1 MDLDSF
7 ISLKNNV
14 ELNNLSN
21 EMNILINLLGMSKKN
36 NKSQPVK
43 GVQFLKNPKIQN
55 LKDKIENKINL
66 ILNKLSENNFEN
78 LLVEFIESMGKISE
92 DDYNV
97 IQKTFY
103 LKMQSDISF
112 VKIYVDFFNI
122 ISKLYN
128 ELFNLQPIFFINI
141 LEAKVNYDYMKC
153 ELTDVF
159 SFLKEQDDIISPET
173 KRINHMIIIKN
184 MIEHKKLNQSFVDYF
199 DKLILNQNIYYS
211 DIYYWFQNNSLTSC
225 MKQTIKSIILNN
237 ALPLRDKVLLD
248 NLLLSE
254 TKEPSNMTS
263 VTTTVKETKDN
274 NISIDTLEI
283 ESFNIID
290 EFLHMNSYND
300 VKKFIDTRCKDA
312 ISKNNFCKYILFKY
326 FESSNDM
333 SIILLDFIDNL
344 INKQYLFK
352 NNFNKGLLSIY
363 EDWDDISLDFNNTD
377 NKMNK
382 LLNNFKTINNTKNLE
397 HIFKKFKI

>member
-1 MDLDSF
+1 
-7 ISLKNNV
+7 
-14 ELNNLSN
+14 
-21 EMNILINLLGMSKKN
+21 
-36 NKSQPVK
+36 
-43 GVQFLKNPKIQN
+43 
-55 LKDKIENKINL
+55 
-66 ILNKLSENNFEN
+66 
-78 LLVEFIESMGKISE
+78 
-92 DDYNV
+92 
-97 IQKTFY
+97 
-103 LKMQSDISF
+103 
-112 VKIYVDFFNI
+112 
-122 ISKLYN
+122 
-128 ELFNLQPIFFINI
+128 
-141 LEAKVNYDYMKC
+141 
-153 ELTDVF
+153 
-159 SFLKEQDDIISPET
+159 
-173 KRINHMIIIKN
+173 
-184 MIEHKKLNQSFVDYF
+184 
-199 DKLILNQNIYYS
+199 
-211 DIYYWFQNNSLTSC
+211 
-225 MKQTIKSIILNN
+225 
-237 ALPLRDKVLLD
+237 
-248 NLLLSE
+248 
-254 TKEPSNMTS
+254 MTS